1 MPRYSYRCDKC
12 ECTMDVTHSMKER
25 YTDCSECEAE
35 DSLTRV
41 PSTFFS
47 ESIISESRE
56 NIKPGEKVKEYIEE
70 VREEIR
76 TEKQRL
82 RERKH
87 E

>member
-12 ECTMDVTHSMKER
+12 ECITDVTHSMKER

-35 DSLTRV
+35 GSLTRV

-47 ESIISESRE
+47 ESIISENRE

-70 VREEIR
+70 VREEIKI
-76 TEKQRL
+76 EKQRL
-82 RERKH
+82 REREHK
-87 E
+87 